1 MRLRGFLIWAGVLMA
16 IGLPLALAAFSPQ
29 LAWRQPIYVASSFAG
44 IAALALLLIQPLL
57 IAGLLPGIAKPA
69 ARRIHKVVGGSLLI
83 AVLAHVGGLWITSP
97 PDVVDAL
104 LLVSPTPFSLWGV
117 LAMWA
122 VFASAFL
129 AVFWKWLGLRWA
141 TWRTLHLGLAAV
153 IVGGTVAHAL
163 LIEGVMENVSK
174 IVLCALVALVALKVI
189 VEWQGR
195 FRRASPD

>member
-29 LAWRQPIYVASSFAG
+29 LAWRQPIYIASSFAG

-57 IAGLLPGIAKPA
+57 IAGLLPGIAKPT

-122 VFASAFL
+122 VFASAFM
-129 AVFWKWLGLRWA
+129 AVFWKRLGLRWV
-141 TWRTLHLGLAAV
+141 TWRTIHLGLAAV

-163 LIEGVMENVSK
+163 LIEGVMEPVSK

-195 FRRASPD
+195 FQRASPD